1 MKRMSEEKEQEQ
13 KLPEEREKI
22 PAPENPSKEK
32 AKKERP
38 CIRVNG
44 GVLFLCAVLLVIVT
58 VFATFFVADKLYYNG
73 ALFRE
78 SDSVSFAGD

>member
-32 AKKERP
+32 AKKDS
-38 CIRVNG
+38 CNVYFNG
-44 GVLFLCAVLLVIVT
+44 YDYCNDCGCALSDCFL
-58 VFATFFVADKLYYNG
+58 
-73 ALFRE
+73 
-78 SDSVSFAGD
+78 